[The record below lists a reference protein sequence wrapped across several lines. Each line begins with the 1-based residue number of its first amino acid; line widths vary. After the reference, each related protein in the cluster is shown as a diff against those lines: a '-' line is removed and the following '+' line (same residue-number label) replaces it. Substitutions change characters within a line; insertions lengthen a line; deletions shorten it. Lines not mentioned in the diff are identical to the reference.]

1 MQSLRQ
7 GGKIGKKQKR
17 ALLKAEYKNQG
28 ARYKKVKGDKRQSSR
43 KKRNKKE
50 KKRKKEKQRKRQC
63 ANQTWKTQN
72 QNIPKGDLK
81 LAET

>member
-28 ARYKKVKGDKRQSSR
+28 ARYKKVK
-43 KKRNKKE
+43 E
-50 KKRKKEKQRKRQC
+50 KGNVQIKHGKL
-63 ANQTWKTQN
+63 KTKTYQ
-72 QNIPKGDLK
+72 KG
-81 LAET
+81 T